1 VSVDTYLRGKNLGAY
16 STVSIGA
23 ESDDPINVLV
33 SQKMAQWA
41 SDVAIG
47 IRKFLIW
54 ESFDVRVIPVHAH
67 APGITC
73 KH

>member
-1 VSVDTYLRGKNLGAY
+1 MSVDTYLRGKNLGAY
-16 STVSIGA
+16 ATIRIEA
-23 ESDDPINVLV
+23 ESDDPIKVLV

-54 ESFDVRVIPVHAH
+54 ESFDIQVVPVHAH
-67 APGITC
+67 APGIT
-73 KH
+73 

>member
-1 VSVDTYLRGKNLGAY
+1 MR
-16 STVSIGA
+16 IQA
-23 ESDDPINVLV
+23 ESDDPIKVLV

-54 ESFDVRVIPVHAH
+54 ESFDVRVVPVHAH
-67 APGITC
+67 APGIT
-73 KH
+73 